1 MKNHHPSYIIFAIL
15 GLLIACTAT
24 ARAQR
29 FSVASF
35 KVLPNDVSAFI
46 NPVRDLNDEDCGLI
60 KVMASGDFAFSTP
73 LGIVKRE
80 DKVGE
85 IWLYVPRGTKKIT
98 LKHPVWGVMRDYLLP
113 TRVDSH
119 MTYELRVNEPVTN
132 MASTSVKVD
141 TVVSTV
147 RDTLVLTRVDT
158 LVVAPKKKPV
168 PLRFGAL
175 TTAGYGGKA
184 ENASAGILLFAMKRH
199 GGFVHLSTNF
209 GKIGTTRGECDKDGR
224 IGGNLPFY
232 SGHTRRSAFMVNA
245 GAIHRLSDHVAVFEG
260 LGYGDS
266 SLAWELAPSEGGGY
280 VKNKYFCKHGLSFE
294 VGAVYRYRRLAV
306 SASVR
311 SIKGA
316 DWFGP
321 IGVGIILGK

>member
-1 MKNHHPSYIIFAIL
+1 M
-15 GLLIACTAT
+15 
-24 ARAQR
+24 
-29 FSVASF
+29 
-35 KVLPNDVSAFI
+35 
-46 NPVRDLNDEDCGLI
+46 
-60 KVMASGDFAFSTP
+60 
-73 LGIVKRE
+73 
-80 DKVGE
+80 
-85 IWLYVPRGTKKIT
+85 
-98 LKHPVWGVMRDYLLP
+98 
-113 TRVDSH
+113 
-119 MTYELRVNEPVTN
+119 
-132 MASTSVKVD
+132 
-141 TVVSTV
+141 
-147 RDTLVLTRVDT
+147 
-158 LVVAPKKKPV
+158 
-168 PLRFGAL
+168 
-175 TTAGYGGKA
+175 
-184 ENASAGILLFAMKRH
+184 
-199 GGFVHLSTNF
+199 HLSTNF

-316 DWFGP
+316 DWFGS